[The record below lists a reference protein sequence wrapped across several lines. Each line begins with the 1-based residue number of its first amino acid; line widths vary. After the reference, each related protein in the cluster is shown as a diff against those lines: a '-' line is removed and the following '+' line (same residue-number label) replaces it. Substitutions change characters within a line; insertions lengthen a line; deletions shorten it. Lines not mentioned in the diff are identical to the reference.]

1 MKLGLEGR
9 VGIVTGAARGIG
21 SAIARSFVEA
31 GMDVILV
38 DRRDELGRAVANELG
53 PHAVFVAADV
63 TQAGDW
69 DRIGERA
76 HSRFGGVDVLVNN
89 AGIIKVAPLQSTDED
104 MFRRVLDTN
113 LLSVFLGMRAV
124 VNAMETRGGGSIINL
139 ASPQGLEGRAGMAA
153 YSASKFGVRGLTR
166 TAAIELG
173 PKGIRV
179 NCVVPGPIRTAMTQ
193 RKGWSDADYAKA
205 YGGYPLKRMGN
216 PVEIARLVTFLAS
229 DAASFCTGA
238 DYLAD
243 GGLLAGK
250 TDHG

>member
-1 MKLGLEGR
+1 MNIGLEGR

-21 SAIARSFVEA
+21 SAVARSFVEA
-31 GMDVILV
+31 GMDVVLV
-38 DRRDELGRAVANELG
+38 DRRDELGCAVAKELG
-53 PHAVFVAADV
+53 QHATFVAADV
-63 TQAGDW
+63 TRAEDW
-69 DRIGERA
+69 ERIGERA
-76 HSRFGGVDVLVNN
+76 RTQFGGVDVLVNN
-89 AGIIKVAPLQSTDED
+89 AGIIRVAPLQSTEEA
-104 MFRRVLDTN
+104 MFRLVIETN

-124 VNAMETRGGGSIINL
+124 TDAMEARGGGSIINL
-139 ASPQGLEGRAGMAA
+139 ASPQGLEGRAGMTA

-179 NCVVPGPIRTAMTQ
+179 NCVVPGPIRTAMTE
-193 RKGWSDADYAKA
+193 RKGWGDADYDKA

-216 PVEIARLVTFLAS
+216 PGEIARLITFLAS

-250 TDHG
+250 AEHA